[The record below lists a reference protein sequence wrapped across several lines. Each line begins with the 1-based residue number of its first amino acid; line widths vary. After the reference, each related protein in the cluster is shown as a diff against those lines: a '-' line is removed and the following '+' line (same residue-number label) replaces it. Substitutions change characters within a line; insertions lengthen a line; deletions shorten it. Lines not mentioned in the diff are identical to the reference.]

1 MINNDLF
8 NQQCAVSAVFYTYSS
23 ELYEMKPIILQ
34 VRKWYFTNGYSW

>member
-23 ELYEMKPIILQ
+23 ELYEMNY
-34 VRKWYFTNGYSW
+34 YFTSKEMVFHKWI